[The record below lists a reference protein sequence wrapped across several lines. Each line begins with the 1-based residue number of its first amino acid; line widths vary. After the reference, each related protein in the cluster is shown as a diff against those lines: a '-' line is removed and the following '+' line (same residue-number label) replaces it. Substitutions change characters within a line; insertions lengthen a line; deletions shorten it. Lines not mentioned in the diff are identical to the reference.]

1 MPYKRLEITRP
12 KGINIDLSPYELP
25 NELWSEGIN
34 VDFRNFRTNRSLG
47 YRQVFSNTTV
57 SPLFTV
63 AWTDFNLPYWFYA
76 NETAIYR
83 TEGTTN
89 SDVTRTSGAYTGT
102 YASGWTG
109 NVFNGALIMNNAT
122 DSPQFFDVSSSLMA
136 DLTAWPT
143 SYVCGVVR
151 PYKNYLISMDITKGN
166 GERFPT
172 MVKWSDSADAGDVPQ
187 SWDETNPTTQAGEN
201 VLPDTE
207 GRCIDGLAL
216 NDSFFI
222 YKGDSVWAMQFI
234 GGNFIFSFRKVFN
247 DAGVLGKDCV
257 VEFEGKHFVVGVNDV
272 YVHDGTSKQSV
283 ISNQIKKKLYSQIDN
298 NYIDKVKCQIND
310 ATKEIWI
317 YFPSLDSTNG
327 LCDRA
332 LVWDWE
338 VKVWSQREISN
349 ISYIARGNIDPQES
363 DAWDDEVL
371 GWDTDSSVWGEESF
385 NPSQTE
391 LVLCD
396 YTNNKFYQGNRSTTL
411 NGVLAPSSVERVGL
425 DFGDDLNYKY
435 VNTITPHFS
444 GEGTVNIYI
453 GTENHQ
459 GQGIAWSV
467 PFLFNIGVD
476 YKADFRESGRY
487 IAIKFESPTD
497 NLWTLTG
504 YTIEYE
510 ETGIR

>member
-122 DSPQFFDVSSSLMA
+122 DSPQFFDVSSSLMT

-310 ATKEIWI
+310 ATK
-317 YFPSLDSTNG
+317 D
-327 LCDRA
+327 CKR
-332 LVWDWE
+332 
-338 VKVWSQREISN
+338 
-349 ISYIARGNIDPQES
+349 
-363 DAWDDEVL
+363 
-371 GWDTDSSVWGEESF
+371 
-385 NPSQTE
+385 
-391 LVLCD
+391 
-396 YTNNKFYQGNRSTTL
+396 
-411 NGVLAPSSVERVGL
+411 
-425 DFGDDLNYKY
+425 
-435 VNTITPHFS
+435 
-444 GEGTVNIYI
+444 
-453 GTENHQ
+453 
-459 GQGIAWSV
+459 
-467 PFLFNIGVD
+467 
-476 YKADFRESGRY
+476 
-487 IAIKFESPTD
+487 
-497 NLWTLTG
+497 
-504 YTIEYE
+504 
-510 ETGIR
+510 